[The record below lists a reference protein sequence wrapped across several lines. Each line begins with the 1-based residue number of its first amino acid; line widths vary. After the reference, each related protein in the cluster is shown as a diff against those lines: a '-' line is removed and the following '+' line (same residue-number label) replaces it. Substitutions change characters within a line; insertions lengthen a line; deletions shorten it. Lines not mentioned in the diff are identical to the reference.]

1 MKIEE
6 TENDGF
12 TDSENLSEEE
22 NTLFNNGTDPEE
34 SNEEAQEIQVT
45 VSISKDGKFLNDKDG
60 DPMAGRTLTLTGKST
75 YNMDDA
81 LKLAHDLYYPGGSE
95 AGYDYHAD
103 SEGIFDGVIYKLWGY
118 NKDDVPYIKSALNYD
133 NSNPGSA
140 LSRSVQNGDKL
151 HFYIQARKGEDKFA
165 FFTETSP
172 TFTQGQ
178 EITLQLK
185 QCNDVGSMLF
195 KLFWCKYLY

>member
-1 MKIEE
+1 M
-6 TENDGF
+6 T
-12 TDSENLSEEE
+12 
-22 NTLFNNGTDPEE
+22 EE

-185 QCNDVGSMLF
+185 QCNDVGVSFSNCSGANIYIDGKSDASRTGSRPHL
-195 KLFWCKYLY
+195 LYYSRKTYNNI